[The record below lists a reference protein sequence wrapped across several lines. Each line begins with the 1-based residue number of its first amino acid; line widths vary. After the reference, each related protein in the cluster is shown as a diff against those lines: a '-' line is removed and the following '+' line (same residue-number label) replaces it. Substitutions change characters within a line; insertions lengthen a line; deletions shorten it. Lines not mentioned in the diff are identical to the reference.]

1 VPSIPFIKGDRA
13 DNNTDY
19 RDSLP
24 VNYYAVLRNIYGE
37 QGYMLNYY
45 GLSDFAQGEG
55 VSRGSVWVAREGID
69 GVVSVRDPLTG
80 EVVST
85 STSFEGQYRVSGT
98 SLLRIRDD
106 GSVII
111 IGDVGGTGQVSFA
124 YSLLNLVV
132 VSSGRLFYYNP
143 DDGFREITGDAVGNP
158 IDIVWADFRF
168 ILTDGEYLYQSSE
181 LDETFYS
188 LLAYQGSDFQPD
200 KILGVGLNDD
210 NELIAFNENTVD
222 TLVNVGAE
230 NFTYQRITGKAVKS
244 GIAGTHAKAE
254 YKDQWFA
261 LTRRIN
267 TQYQFAI
274 IQLGSA
280 ESITTREIEKVL
292 TKYNSDELSTTVIE
306 VFTKDGVTWM
316 IAHLP
321 NETLAYNDTVA
332 RKFGIDVA
340 WSVISTG
347 LECGNYRGKD
357 MTYDPRFSKWCIGD
371 KLDGRIGFLD
381 DAACTHYGE
390 LVSGLLYTPVIGDAA
405 TLSINTLTIETI
417 PGISPDNDATIFISR
432 SENLRTFGKEWMDE
446 YGLNLEYGKNL
457 EVRNLGYIRTS
468 VSFKI
473 RTASRSRMSFCRF
486 NMEAT

>member
-19 RDSLP
+19 RDALP

-55 VSRGSVWVAREGID
+55 VSRGSVWVARVG
-69 GVVSVRDPLTG
+69 L
-80 EVVST
+80 
-85 STSFEGQYRVSGT
+85 EGQYRVSGQE
-98 SLLRIRDD
+98 LIKVNDD
-106 GSVII
+106 QSVAVLGVIT
-111 IGDVGGTGQVSFA
+111 GTDQVSMT
-124 YSLLNLVV
+124 YSLNNLAIVA
-132 VSSGRLFYYNP
+132 SGKLYYYNP
-143 DDGFREITGDAVGNP
+143 NDGFRQIVDDTIGNA

-168 ILTDGEYLYQSSE
+168 VLTDGEFLFQSSA
-181 LDETFYS
+181 LDEG
-188 LLAYQGSDFQPD
+188 AYEPLDFIGSDFQPD
-200 KILGVGLNDD
+200 KIWGVGLNDD
-210 NELIAFNENTVD
+210 NELIAFNELT
-222 TLVNVGAE
+222 TEYFVNAGAD
-230 NFTYQRITGKAVKS
+230 NFSYQRIAQKAVKS

-261 LTRRIN
+261 LTRRAN

-292 TKYNSDELSTTVIE
+292 AKYNSDELSKTVIE

-381 DAACTHYGE
+381 DASCTHYGE
-390 LVSGLLYTPVIGDAA
+390 LVSGLLYTPVIDMEG
-405 TLSINTLTIETI
+405 LSVDRIRFETI
-417 PGISPDNDATIFISR
+417 PGIAPSHDATVFISR
-432 SENLRTFGKEWMDE
+432 SEDLRTHGKEWTDE
-446 YGLNLEYGKNL
+446 YGANLDYNQNF
-457 EVRNLGYIRTS
+457 EVRRLGYVRS
-468 VSFKI
+468 SASFKI
-473 RTASRSRMSFCRF
+473 RTASRSRMAFCRLDI
-486 NMEAT
+486 EAT